1 MWDVK
6 KSEKFGFNV
15 FLKAF
20 GMNSCSSESFSN
32 HLELELAKQSISK
45 YKYRVA
51 AHPVLLRLV
60 CLTFVGWIINIYWF
74 DELKNKFLSLR
85 EIKGVLS
92 SNESFSSLM
101 WIVVLTGVCSN
112 ANHSFI
118 ELLAEKRYLSPI
130 DIMQDHG
137 EGLLRNVMIRP
148 LQKWVPVETI

>member
-1 MWDVK
+1 
-6 KSEKFGFNV
+6 
-15 FLKAF
+15 
-20 GMNSCSSESFSN
+20 
-32 HLELELAKQSISK
+32 
-45 YKYRVA
+45 
-51 AHPVLLRLV
+51 
-60 CLTFVGWIINIYWF
+60 
-74 DELKNKFLSLR
+74 
-85 EIKGVLS
+85 
-92 SNESFSSLM
+92 M